1 MRSVEPFSTTT
12 THAAGGRLRIDLA
25 ALANNWRAVAKRAAN
40 AETGAV
46 VKADAYGIGIEPAVG
61 ALSAAGCRTLFVAL
75 VDEGLRARS
84 VAPEATIYILNGLFA
99 GSGPLLAAGGLR
111 PILGSMP
118 EIEEWAAL
126 SLRGKPLAA
135 IHVDTGMNRLGL
147 SLAEARILAGRTD
160 LLAAIRPALVMSHL
174 VSADTPENRS
184 NAAQLERFREVRS
197 LFPGVPASLANSAGV
212 LLGPD
217 YHFDLVRPGISLF
230 GGRASATVP
239 PLSVVATAEARVI
252 QVREGEP
259 GETVGYGGAE
269 TLRRRARLAVLA
281 AGYAD
286 GYHRMAGS
294 SDARPGARA
303 YIRGRFAPLIGRVS
317 MDLVTVDVTGVPN
330 VVRGDWAEL
339 FGPHIPVDE
348 AAAHAGTMGYEMLTS
363 LGHRYERTY
372 LEQPF
377 RIR

>member
-1 MRSVEPFSTTT
+1 MRTDALNFSEI
-12 THAAGGRLRIDLA
+12 THHGGGRLRIDLA
-25 ALANNWRAVAKRAAN
+25 ALAANWRAIAKRAGN

-46 VKADAYGIGIEPAVG
+46 VKADAYGVGIETAVRTL
-61 ALSAAGCRTLFVAL
+61 AAAGCQTFFLAVP
-75 VDEGLRARS
+75 DEALRARS
-84 VAPEATIYILNGLFA
+84 VSADATIYVLNGLFQ

-126 SLRGKPLAA
+126 KARDKPPAA

-160 LLAAIRPALVMSHL
+160 LLAAIRPGLVMSHL
-174 VSADTPENRS
+174 VSADQPENRI

-217 YHFDLVRPGISLF
+217 FHFDLVRPGISLF
-230 GGRASATVP
+230 GGRAAATIP
-239 PLSVVATAEARVI
+239 PLAVVVTAEARVV

-269 TLRRRARLAVLA
+269 TLKRRARLAVLS

-294 SDARPGARA
+294 SDARPGARV
-303 YIRGRFAPLIGRVS
+303 YLRGKFAPLIGRVS
-317 MDLVTVDVTGVPN
+317 MDLITADVTAIPDAA
-330 VVRGDWAEL
+330 RGDWAEL
-339 FGPHIPVDE
+339 FGPHVPVDE
-348 AAAHAGTMGYEMLTS
+348 AAGHAGTMGYEMLT
-363 LGHRYERTY
+363 GIGRRYDRTY
-372 LEQPF
+372 SE
-377 RIR
+377 